1 MIWPL
6 GHRGRTTLPRS
17 IPVVVK
23 NKIQI
28 AAFCLDATFHWNL
41 WYGVLGNFNA
51 TRLGGSK
58 RNYESHKRELS
69 HGVAEAR
76 LQRQH

>member
-1 MIWPL
+1 MIRQL

-23 NKIQI
+23 NKIKI
-28 AAFCLDATFHWNL
+28 AAFCVDATFHWNL
-41 WYGVLGNFNA
+41 WYGALGNFNA

-58 RNYESHKRELS
+58 RNCESRKREVSRRL
-69 HGVAEAR
+69 AEAR
-76 LQRQH
+76 LQ